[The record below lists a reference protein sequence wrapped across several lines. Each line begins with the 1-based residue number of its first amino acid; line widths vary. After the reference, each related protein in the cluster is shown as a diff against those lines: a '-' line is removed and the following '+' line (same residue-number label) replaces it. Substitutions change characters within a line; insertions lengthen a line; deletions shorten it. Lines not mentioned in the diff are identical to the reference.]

1 VQQALKNLLQVQH
14 QPAPPAVKAPAVHAD
29 KTISILPYPK
39 MKAGLYQFAPDFGNK
54 DGNLKK
60 ALSAVKDADVDL
72 VVLPEFFATG
82 YQFVS
87 KDEVAEL
94 SEQIPGGYTTK
105 LLSELSRQKGFY
117 IVAGLPEKD
126 GERFFNSAVLTGPD
140 GFIGVYRKTHLFF
153 EEKLFFIPGDIGFK
167 VWDTEIGR
175 IGIMICFDWFF
186 PESMRALALMGA
198 DIVAHPANL
207 VLPYCPQA
215 MPIRCLENKV
225 YAITANRTGEENR
238 KKGQSLR
245 FIGQS
250 LIASP
255 EGKILIRAPED
266 EEVLL
271 ITDIQPELARNKS
284 LTSLNNIFD
293 DRRPEMYS
301 NITFKKL

>member
-1 VQQALKNLLQVQH
+1 MPLALKNPSLVQE
-14 QPAPPAVKAPAVHAD
+14 QPAPRAVNPHVVHAA

-39 MKAGLYQFAPDFGNK
+39 MKAGFYQFAPAFGNK

-60 ALSAVKDADVDL
+60 VLSAIKNADVDL
-72 VVLPEFFATG
+72 LVLPEFFATG

-87 KDEVAEL
+87 KDEMAEL
-94 SEQIPGGYTTK
+94 SEQIPDGYTTK

-153 EEKLFFIPGDIGFK
+153 EEKLFFIPGDTGFK

-225 YAITANRTGEENR
+225 YAITANRTGEEKR

-255 EGKILIRAPED
+255 EGKILVGASGED
-266 EEVLL
+266 EVLL
-271 ITDIQPELARNKS
+271 IADIEPELARNKS
-284 LTSLNNIFD
+284 ITSLNNIFD